1 MRTKSSCRFVR
12 TVGHLKVTLLYCKIA
27 AFIGATLCGIIN
39 LHGFAV
45 RLFSGFVVKILPLAL
60 LILLSTS
67 LHAQTANEIETLLN
81 TNAVTY
87 AQAVRFVLEAADIAA
102 ITDRGE
108 AFQYAKKQNLLPQ
121 KAAPDVAVT
130 LENISL
136 VLMKSF
142 NIKGGIFYTIAKNPH
157 FAYRELVY
165 KEIIQGRAD
174 PDMKVSGDQLLFMI
188 GRLLSDL
195 DNEVIAVKPKETV
208 KKKEAETSHKEDV
221 VAAINAALEE
231 QKVQDTQASVT
242 EEGII
247 INLSNIQFP
256 ADSATLPESEKKKLR
271 EVAAILKAISAK
283 KIMVAGHS
291 AMAGSEEGRR
301 KLSYDRAASVA
312 AYLGSLENC
321 KGIAITSIGYGA
333 ERPLAD
339 NTTVTG
345 MAANRRVEIII
356 VEEEE

>member
-1 MRTKSSCRFVR
+1 MKNTFFSKTNNDKQKQTTTICGQKVRVGSCWFV
-12 TVGHLKVTLLYCKIA
+12 VSFLFLASLS
-27 AFIGATLCGIIN
+27 ATLQ
-39 LHGFAV
+39 
-45 RLFSGFVVKILPLAL
+45 
-60 LILLSTS
+60 
-67 LHAQTANEIETLLN
+67 AQTADEIEALLN

-87 AQAVRFVLEAADIAA
+87 SQAVRFVLEAADIIA
-102 ITDRGE
+102 ITDHNE
-108 AFQYAKKQNLLPQ
+108 AFRYAQEQNLLP
-121 KAAPDVAVT
+121 KNAAPDTAVT
-130 LENISL
+130 LENISY

-142 NIKGGIFYTIAKNPH
+142 NVKGGIIYSFAKNPH
-157 FAYRELVY
+157 YAYRELAY

-174 PDMKVSGDQLLFMI
+174 PGMKVSGDQLLFMI
-188 GRLLSDL
+188 GRLLSIQ
-195 DNEVIAVKPKETV
+195 EKENAAAKSKIIR
-208 KKKEAETSHKEDV
+208 KKKTAENTRKHEV
-221 VAAINAALEE
+221 AAAINAALEE
-231 QKVQDTQASVT
+231 QKVEDTQASVT

-256 ADSATLPESEKKKLR
+256 ADSATLPESEKIKLR

-283 KIMVAGHS
+283 KIIVAGHS

-321 KGIAITSIGYGA
+321 KDISITPVGYGA

-356 VEEEE
+356 VEDDK